1 MFSKIVSCG
10 IRGVE
15 GYQVAI
21 ETDISSGG
29 LPSLTMVGYLS
40 EEVREAQERVRT
52 ALRNSGFLL
61 PPRRIT
67 INLSPAGLRKDG
79 TAFDLAIA
87 VSILC
92 CLEDELS
99 KTASQAVF
107 LGELGLNGE
116 IKPVNGMISRVYYA
130 RQAGFSRCFV
140 PRENV
145 KEGTVV
151 EGVEIV
157 GVSNLLEQVELL
169 RCPDRIKGQWFDGK
183 SFEKSL
189 KQRTEAAVSSQTGAE
204 EAEAAALDYA
214 DICGQTTVK
223 RAMETA
229 AAGRHSC
236 LLIGPAGTGKTMA
249 ARRLPS
255 ILPPITLEESIEVSK
270 IYSICGLL
278 PKDLPLITERP
289 FRAPH
294 HSITAQSLAGG
305 GRNPRPGEIS
315 LASGGV
321 LFLDELTEF
330 PGRILDLLR
339 QPLEE
344 KRITVTRLS
353 GILEFPAD
361 CMLICA
367 MNPCLCGKFP
377 SEKCTC
383 SESQIRRYLGK
394 VSGPFLDRIDI
405 GVEVPP
411 VPCGELRGTAR
422 AGEKRSEESSAAMRK
437 RVEKARNMQEKRFAG
452 LSIRCNSEMGPAE
465 IREFCSLLPEDE
477 AFLMAVYR
485 QYGFSARG
493 FDKILKVARTV
504 ADLDGADQIGRIH
517 LCEAVSY
524 RSFEKKYWGAK
535 K

>member
-40 EEVREAQERVRT
+40 EEVRESQERVRT

-92 CLEDELS
+92 CLEEGVS
-99 KTASQAVF
+99 ETASQAVF

-116 IKPVNGMISRVYYA
+116 VKPVNGMISRVYCA

-157 GVSNLLEQVELL
+157 GVSSLLEQAELL
-169 RCPDRIKGQWFDGK
+169 RNPDKIKGQWFDGN
-183 SFEKSL
+183 SFIKSL
-189 KQRTEAAVSSQTGAE
+189 KQRRASAVSDSAGRTE
-204 EAEAAALDYA
+204 EGEGLLDYA

-249 ARRLPS
+249 AKRLPS
-255 ILPPITLEESIEVSK
+255 ILPPITLKESIEVSK
-270 IYSICGLL
+270 VYSICGLL
-278 PKDLPLITERP
+278 PEDPPLITERP

-305 GRNPRPGEIS
+305 GRSPKPGEIS

-330 PGRILDLLR
+330 PGRILDMLR

-344 KRITVTRLS
+344 KKITVTRLN

-361 CMLICA
+361 FMMICA
-367 MNPCLCGKFP
+367 MNPCRCGQFP
-377 SEKCTC
+377 SQRCTC
-383 SESQIRRYLGK
+383 SEAQIRKYLSK
-394 VSGPFLDRIDI
+394 ISGPFLDRIDI

-411 VPCGELRGTAR
+411 VSYSELRGPAE
-422 AGEKRSEESSAAMRK
+422 AGKVQTEESSASMRK
-437 RVEKARNMQEKRFAG
+437 RVEKARNMQERRFSG
-452 LSIRCNSEMGPAE
+452 LPIRYNSEMGPAE
-465 IREFCSLLPEDE
+465 TKEFCALLPEDD
-477 AFLMAVYR
+477 AFLQAVYR

-493 FDKILKVARTV
+493 FDKLLKVARTA
-504 ADLDGADQIGRIH
+504 ADLDGEEQISRIH

-524 RSFEKKYWGAK
+524 RSFEKKYWGFK

>member
-1 MFSKIVSCG
+1 MFSKIISCG

-15 GYQVAI
+15 GYQAAI

-92 CLEDELS
+92 CLEEGLS
-99 KTASQAVF
+99 EAASQAVF

-116 IKPVNGMISRVYYA
+116 VKPVNGMISRVYCA

-145 KEGTVV
+145 KEGTAV
-151 EGVEIV
+151 EGMEII
-157 GVSNLLEQVELL
+157 GVSNLLEQAEFL
-169 RCPDRIKGQWFDGK
+169 RHPETVTGHWFDGK

-189 KQRTEAAVSSQTGAE
+189 EQAE
-204 EAEAAALDYA
+204 ENFPDYA

-270 IYSICGLL
+270 VYSICGLL
-278 PKDLPLITERP
+278 PEDPPLITKRP

-294 HSITAQSLAGG
+294 HSVTAQSLAGG
-305 GRNPRPGEIS
+305 GRSPRPGEIS

-321 LFLDELTEF
+321 LFLDELAEF

-344 KRITVTRLS
+344 KRITVTRLN

-361 CMLICA
+361 FMLVCA
-367 MNPCLCGKFP
+367 MNPCRCGQFP
-377 SEKCTC
+377 SERCTC
-383 SESQIRRYLGK
+383 SESQIKRYLGK
-394 VSGPFLDRIDI
+394 ISGPFLDRIDI

-411 VPCGELRGTAR
+411 VPYGELREAGR
-422 AGEKRSEESSAAMRK
+422 AERSRAEESSASMRK
-437 RVEKARNMQEKRFAG
+437 RVEKARKMQEKRFAG
-452 LSIRCNSEMGPAE
+452 ASVRCNSEMGSAE
-465 IREFCSLLPEDE
+465 IKEFCSLLPEDE
-477 AFLMAVYR
+477 TFLQAVYR

-493 FDKILKVARTV
+493 FDKLLKVARTA
-504 ADLDGADQIGRIH
+504 ADLDGEEQIGRIH

-524 RSFEKKYWGAK
+524 RSFEQKYWGAK

>member
-52 ALRNSGFLL
+52 ALKNSGFLL

-92 CLEDELS
+92 CMEEKLL

-116 IKPVNGMISRVYYA
+116 VKPVNGIISRVYCA

-145 KEGTVV
+145 REGTVA
-151 EGVEIV
+151 EGMEII
-157 GVSNLLEQVELL
+157 GVSSLLEQAELL
-169 RCPDRIKGQWFDGK
+169 RHPEGIKGCWFDGK
-183 SFEKSL
+183 NFEKSL
-189 KQRTEAAVSSQTGAE
+189 KQRKKAANSDQPEPMETEGDF
-204 EAEAAALDYA
+204 LDYA

-255 ILPPITLEESIEVSK
+255 ILPPITLEESIQISK
-270 IYSICGLL
+270 VYSICGLL
-278 PKDLPLITERP
+278 PEDPPLITERP

-305 GRNPRPGEIS
+305 GRSPRPGEIS

-344 KRITVTRLS
+344 KRITVTRLN
-353 GILEFPAD
+353 GALEFPAD
-361 CMLICA
+361 FMLICA
-367 MNPCLCGKFP
+367 MNPCRCGQFP
-377 SEKCTC
+377 SERCTC
-383 SESQIRRYLGK
+383 SEAQIRRYLGK
-394 VSGPFLDRIDI
+394 ISGPFLDRIDM

-411 VPCGELRGTAR
+411 VPYSQLRGKTPSKKKKA
-422 AGEKRSEESSAAMRK
+422 EESSASMRK
-437 RVEKARNMQEKRFAG
+437 RVEKARSMQERRFSG
-452 LSIRCNSEMGPAE
+452 LTVRYNSEMGPGE
-465 IREFCSLLPEDE
+465 TREFCSLLPEDE
-477 AFLMAVYR
+477 TFLQAVYR

-493 FDKILKVARTV
+493 FDKLLKVARTA
-504 ADLDGADQIGRIH
+504 ADLDGKEQIERVH

-524 RSFEKKYWGAK
+524 RSFEKRYWGFK